1 MRRVGGPRLGSGERR
16 LDHDD
21 DCPLFSE
28 RLEEHLVAVSRGE
41 EPRAGRF
48 CGHCYTPMAPE
59 RAQCAHCGEEAGRGR
74 APVPSVPEEVTAM
87 LRRQRKTERAYV
99 TGYAYL
105 GLALA
110 IVGGLALVLGLPPLR
125 ESLVWATVTYALVL
139 LVGGRAA
146 AGLLGGGIGDRQG
159 YERARARLR
168 REWEEW
174 RVRRDSA
181 PGTEGGEGASGPG
194 PGHASEPPRAP
205 PT

>member
-1 MRRVGGPRLGSGERR
+1 MSREGRVRLGSGERR
-16 LDHDD
+16 LLHDD

-41 EPRAGRF
+41 RPRAGRF
-48 CGHCYTPMAPE
+48 CGHCYTPLPQE
-59 RAQCAHCGEEAGRGR
+59 RGHCAHCGALAGAGR
-74 APVPSVPEEVTAM
+74 APVSSVPEEVAEM
-87 LRRQRKTERAYV
+87 LRRQRKTERAWV

-125 ESLVWATVTYALVL
+125 ENLVWATVTYALVL
-139 LVGGRAA
+139 FLGGRAA

-159 YERARARLR
+159 YARGRARLL

-174 RVRRDSA
+174 TARRDA
-181 PGTEGGEGASGPG
+181 AGGSGERP
-194 PGHASEPPRAP
+194 AAEEPRGG
-205 PT
+205 